1 MLRLLSRVS
10 GGRLSLRCPALQ
22 TPIRSYIDP
31 KVLAASITPSQKT
44 NILLKSLPESINKSV
59 LTSIIR
65 NEDGK
70 SPVVSYSFKILPL
83 FYAA

>member
-10 GGRLSLRCPALQ
+10 GGRLSLRSALQ

-44 NILLKSLPESINKSV
+44 NILLKSLPESINKSA

-70 SPVVSYSFKILPL
+70 SSVVSYSFKILPL